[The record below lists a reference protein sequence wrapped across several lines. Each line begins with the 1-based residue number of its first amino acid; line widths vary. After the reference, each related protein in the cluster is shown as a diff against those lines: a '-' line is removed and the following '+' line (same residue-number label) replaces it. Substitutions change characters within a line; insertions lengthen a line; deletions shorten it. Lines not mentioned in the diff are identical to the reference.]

1 MKKKFIVIL
10 GLVCL
15 AILLFFVFKND
26 NGQVDY
32 SKNIESISDNTASV
46 SDNTESVTDS
56 TAPKTKTMYRILE
69 FNGDTTVWD
78 SADCVIRDSSFS
90 CKKEIIQD
98 LSDIVNKK
106 FINKIHEDF
115 SSIYKNMSILDE
127 ALENHKKNKT
137 GNTLPS
143 SHIKENS
150 TNIPN
155 NNTKQPKVIY
165 KDLNFGKD
173 AIVNY
178 IPIADIPAFDR
189 NNVAKFFSYI
199 SGKPCSK
206 LLTFRSNYKIEAIG
220 LPDYFKWKTRD
231 ADEMYIRKDSTEE
244 NVCITSRQKIIRGK
258 VRIHPISIHPI
269 RNDFFNQSRQVVDI
283 RYLPKEKV
291 IYEYKLL
298 NTSILYKDTT
308 FSWKLVYRDQ
318 YGRGDTLD
326 ITTKFEVTQNQ
337 TYTKCFDSTI
347 ERSLTKDTLFY
358 RILDFKGDTTIWLP
372 SDCKIFAD
380 HFSCIRRES
389 VPKGK
394 QCNFPNNKDNS
405 ANTTYKNLNFGKE
418 AITNYIPVAN
428 IPDFNRDS
436 VAKVFSVLPNTS
448 CSALLTFKSNYSI
461 EPIGLPKDFEW
472 QKNFPKA
479 VVKEISKK
487 KKMCTL
493 EYRRASK
500 RPDPY
505 EEYHNIIFEELPE
518 KARVYNYQLFNKS
531 LRSYKDSTI
540 TWKLVYKDQYG
551 RGDTLDITTKFE

>member
-1 MKKKFIVIL
+1 MKKKFIVIF

-15 AILLFFVFKND
+15 AVLLFFVFKND
-26 NGQVDY
+26 NVQVALD
-32 SKNIESISDNTASV
+32 KNTARVSNNTAST
-46 SDNTESVTDS
+46 SDS
-56 TAPKTKTMYRILE
+56 TVPETKTMYRILE

-98 LSDIVNKK
+98 LSDIANKNY
-106 FINKIHEDF
+106 INKIREDF
-115 SSIYKNMSILDE
+115 LNINKNISILGE
-127 ALENHKKNKT
+127 ALANHNKKQKIEK
-137 GNTLPS
+137 TLPS
-143 SHIKENS
+143 SHITENS
-150 TNIPN
+150 NNTIN

-258 VRIHPISIHPI
+258 VRINPISIHPI
-269 RNDFFNQSRQVVDI
+269 RNDYFNQSRQVVDI

-308 FSWKLVYRDQ
+308 FSWKLAYRDQ
-318 YGRGDTLD
+318 YDRGDTLD

-394 QCNFPNNKDNS
+394 QCNFPNNKDIS
-405 ANTTYKNLNFGKE
+405 ANASYKNLNFGKE

-505 EEYHNIIFEELPE
+505 KQYHNVIFEELPE
-518 KARVYNYQLFNKS
+518 KARIYSYQLFNKS
-531 LRSYKDSTI
+531 LQSYMDSTI
-540 TWKLVYKDQYG
+540 KWKLVYKDQYG

>member
-1 MKKKFIVIL
+1 MKKKFIVIF
-10 GLVCL
+10 GLACL
-15 AILLFFVFKND
+15 TILLFFVFKND
-26 NGQVDY
+26 NVQVAHN
-32 SKNIESISDNTASV
+32 KSIASASDNTASA
-46 SDNTESVTDS
+46 SNS
-56 TAPKTKTMYRILE
+56 TVPKKKTMYRILE
-69 FNGDTTVWD
+69 FNGDTTIWD

-90 CKKEIIQD
+90 CRKSCDPLEKIIGIKRPKSDTTLQKKQK
-98 LSDIVNKK
+98 VT
-106 FINKIHEDF
+106 
-115 SSIYKNMSILDE
+115 YKN
-127 ALENHKKNKT
+127 
-137 GNTLPS
+137 
-143 SHIKENS
+143 
-150 TNIPN
+150 
-155 NNTKQPKVIY
+155 
-165 KDLNFGKD
+165 LNFGKN

-189 NNVAKFFSYI
+189 KNVAKFFSYI
-199 SGKPCSK
+199 SGGPCSK
-206 LLTFRSNYKIEAIG
+206 LLTFSSNYKIEAIG
-220 LPDYFKWKTRD
+220 IPDDFKWKKRN
-231 ADEMYIRKDSTEE
+231 AHEMLIHKNAAGQNTCILEQNIYKSLQNLLSKQPKELKLIHST
-244 NVCITSRQKIIRGK
+244 NKKIAYQPRLD
-258 VRIHPISIHPI
+258 VY
-269 RNDFFNQSRQVVDI
+269 FC
-283 RYLPKEKV
+283 YLPEKKE
-291 IYEYKLL
+291 IYEYQLL
-298 NTSILYKDTT
+298 NYSLLYKDTT
-308 FSWKLVYRDQ
+308 FSWKLVYKDQ

-505 EEYHNIIFEELPE
+505 EEYHNVIFEELPE
-518 KARVYNYQLFNKS
+518 KARIYSYQLFNKS
-531 LRSYKDSTI
+531 LQSYKDSTI

>member
-1 MKKKFIVIL
+1 V
-10 GLVCL
+10 
-15 AILLFFVFKND
+15 
-26 NGQVDY
+26 QVVHD
-32 SKNIESISDNTASV
+32 KNIASVSNNTAST
-46 SDNTESVTDS
+46 SDS
-56 TAPKTKTMYRILE
+56 TVPKTKTMYRILE

-90 CKKEIIQD
+90 CKKEIIYNFPDIEKRLRTQKQK
-98 LSDIVNKK
+98 SDTALQKK
-106 FINKIHEDF
+106 
-115 SSIYKNMSILDE
+115 
-127 ALENHKKNKT
+127 
-137 GNTLPS
+137 
-143 SHIKENS
+143 
-150 TNIPN
+150 
-155 NNTKQPKVIY
+155 QKVIY
-165 KDLNFGKD
+165 KNLNFGKE

-258 VRIHPISIHPI
+258 VRINPISIHPI

-326 ITTKFEVTQNQ
+326 ITTKFEATPN
-337 TYTKCFDSTI
+337 YTPAKCFDSAI
-347 ERSLTKDTLFY
+347 EKGSTKDTLFY
-358 RILDFKGDTTIWLP
+358 RILDFRGDTTIWHP
-372 SDCKIFAD
+372 SDCKIFGNR
-380 HFSCIRRES
+380 FSCVRRVS
-389 VPKGK
+389 APKGE
-394 QCNFPNNKDNS
+394 QCNNPYHKENS
-405 ANTTYKNLNFGKE
+405 PKASYKNLNFGKE
-418 AITNYIPVAN
+418 AITNYIPTAE
-428 IPDFNRDS
+428 IPEFNRDS
-436 VAKVFSVLPNTS
+436 VAKVFSTLPSTS

-461 EPIGLPKDFEW
+461 EPIGLPNDFEW
-472 QKNFPKA
+472 RRDFPKA

-505 EEYHNIIFEELPE
+505 EEYHNVIFEELPE
-518 KARVYNYQLFNKS
+518 KARIYSYQLFNKS
-531 LRSYKDSTI
+531 LQSYMDSTI
-540 TWKLVYKDQYG
+540 KWKLVYKDQYD

>member
-1 MKKKFIVIL
+1 MKKKFIVIF
-10 GLVCL
+10 GLFCL
-15 AILLFFVFKND
+15 AISLFFVFKND
-26 NGQVDY
+26 NVQVVHD
-32 SKNIESISDNTASV
+32 KNIASVSNNTAST
-46 SDNTESVTDS
+46 SDS
-56 TAPKTKTMYRILE
+56 TVPETKTMYRILE

-98 LSDIVNKK
+98 LSDIANKNY
-106 FINKIHEDF
+106 INKIREDF
-115 SSIYKNMSILDE
+115 LNINKNISILGE
-127 ALENHKKNKT
+127 ALANHNKKQKIEK
-137 GNTLPS
+137 TLPS
-143 SHIKENS
+143 SHITENS
-150 TNIPN
+150 NNTIN

-258 VRIHPISIHPI
+258 VRINPISIHPI
-269 RNDFFNQSRQVVDI
+269 RNDYFNQSRQVVDI

-291 IYEYKLL
+291 IYEYQLL

-308 FSWKLVYRDQ
+308 FSWKLAYRDQ
-318 YGRGDTLD
+318 YDRGDTLD

-337 TYTKCFDSTI
+337 TYTKCFDFTI

-418 AITNYIPVAN
+418 AITNYIPTAE
-428 IPDFNRDS
+428 IPEFNRDS
-436 VAKVFSVLPNTS
+436 VAKVFSVLPSTS

-518 KARVYNYQLFNKS
+518 KARIYSYQLFNKS
-531 LRSYKDSTI
+531 LQSYKDSTI
-540 TWKLVYKDQYG
+540 KWKLVYKDQYG